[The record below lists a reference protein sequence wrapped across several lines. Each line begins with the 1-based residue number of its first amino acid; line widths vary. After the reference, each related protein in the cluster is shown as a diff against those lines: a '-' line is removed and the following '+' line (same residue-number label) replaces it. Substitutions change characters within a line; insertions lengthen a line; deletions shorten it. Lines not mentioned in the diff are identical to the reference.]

1 MSQQSPGANGPSVL
15 HMAAPLVVSFVMRAA
30 FTLVDTIYAA
40 TLGDSAVAAIGIA
53 VPFEFA
59 MIAAWVG
66 LSTGLTSCFSRAVG
80 AGEGRKIEQY
90 MRSGWILVGVISPVF
105 LLLGIWIWFLF
116 PPGALAEDVL
126 DSFRIYGA
134 VIISGFAFTTFWSV
148 IPDSVV
154 KAHHDTRSIMW
165 AGIISNVLNVTLNTL
180 FLFVFHWGM
189 FGIAFSTVL
198 GRIGGLAFAMHR
210 ARRHEERRKAAG
222 TDGGT
227 ELDPSPYRS
236 ILFLAIPSSLGFL
249 LMASEVAVVN
259 LLLSFQEHS
268 TEVLAA
274 YSIYYRVALFALN
287 PIIAAAVALLPYT
300 ARRFGVGDFDGVRR
314 GLRETLVAC
323 GVYSL
328 GIVAPVTFFGA
339 GWIASHLG
347 ESPLTVTSTAFALM
361 LSPLACLL
369 GAPFLLCRSVFE
381 GMNRG
386 RPGLV
391 VAILRYVILTVP
403 LAWIGFLWARSLELP
418 GFYGL
423 LVGLL
428 VAAGLSSGVLLVW
441 VGRSL
446 RSLSETVGQPATGS

>member
-1 MSQQSPGANGPSVL
+1 
-15 HMAAPLVVSFVMRAA
+15 MATPLVISFVMRAA

-40 TLGDSAVAAIGIA
+40 LLGDSAVAAIGIA

-66 LSTGLTSCFSRAVG
+66 LSTGLTSSLSRAMG

-90 MRSGWILVGVISPVF
+90 LRSGWILVAVVSPIF
-105 LLLGIWIWFLF
+105 LLLGIWIWFFF
-116 PPGALAEDVL
+116 PPGELAGDVL
-126 DSFRIYGA
+126 GSFRIYGA
-134 VIISGFAFTTFWSV
+134 VLISGSAFTTFWAV

-154 KAHHDTRSIMW
+154 KAHHDTRSTMW

-198 GRIGGLAFAMHR
+198 GRIGGLAYAMNR
-210 ARRHEERRKAAG
+210 ARRHEDRRKEAG
-222 TDGGT
+222 TAKET

-236 ILFLAIPSSLGFL
+236 ILYLAIPSSLSFL
-249 LMASEVAVVN
+249 LMASEVGVVN
-259 LLLSFQEHS
+259 LLLSFQEYS
-268 TEVLAA
+268 TEALAA

-287 PIIAAAVALLPYT
+287 PIIAGAVALLPYT
-300 ARRFGVGDFDGVRR
+300 ARRFGAGDFDGVRR
-314 GLRETLVAC
+314 GLRETLVASA
-323 GVYSL
+323 VYSL
-328 GIVAPVTFFGA
+328 VVVAPVTFFGS
-339 GWIASHLG
+339 GWIASRLG

-361 LSPLACLL
+361 LSPLACFL

-391 VAILRYVILTVP
+391 VAVLRYVFLTFP
-403 LAWIGFLWARSLELP
+403 LAWFGLKWAQSLDLP

-428 VAAGLSSGVLLVW
+428 VAAALSSGVLFVW
-441 VGRSL
+441 VRNSI
-446 RSLSETVGQPATGS
+446 RSLSETPGPQATGS